1 MVKDRTVVRWGI
13 IGTAQIAAN
22 VFIPALRTVRGAELA
37 AVASRDAQ
45 RAEAFAAAHGAA
57 RAFGSYRELLD
68 SGAVDAVYVPLPN
81 SEHERWTLEAAERGI
96 PVFCEK
102 PLTDAADSAARV
114 AARCRQLGV
123 PLLEAFVFRYHP
135 QTRVVGELLAA
146 GRIGAVSQITGHMS
160 FFFDRRQRAGDYR
173 MDPALGGGGL
183 LDVVCYPIAYIRH
196 LLDADPLTVQ
206 AAVRYDAVGNDAVG
220 NGAGRGIDGA
230 ASVLMELPGGVQAI
244 AMGGFDDY
252 RHRGIT
258 ITGSAGV
265 MHVPEPYHPP
275 AESTIHLTAG
285 HPTAGRL
292 DGIRRDTITLD
303 NGGPAF
309 APAIAHFQDR
319 LRAAGAAPL
328 TAEFAAG
335 TLHVIEAAHESARSG
350 ARVSLSS

>member
-1 MVKDRTVVRWGI
+1 MTTVRWGI
-13 IGTAQIAAN
+13 LGTAQIAAN

-45 RAEAFAAAHGAA
+45 RAEAFAAAVGGARGAAHGAA
-57 RAFGSYRELLD
+57 RSFGSYRELLD
-68 SGAVDAVYVPLPN
+68 SGAIDAVYVPLPN

-135 QTRVVGELLAA
+135 QTRVVSELLAA

-173 MDPALGGGGL
+173 MDPAMGGGGL

-196 LLDADPLTVQ
+196 LLNADPLTVQ
-206 AAVRYDAVGNDAVG
+206 AAVRYDVG
-220 NGAGRGIDGA
+220 GAGGDGRGIDGA

-265 MHVPEPYHPP
+265 MHVPEPYHPL
-275 AESTIHLTAG
+275 AESTIHITTGHLTAG
-285 HPTAGRL
+285 HL
-292 DGIRRDTITLD
+292 DGVRRDTITLD

-319 LRAAGAAPL
+319 MGAAGAAPL

-335 TLHVIEAAHESARSG
+335 TLRAIEAAHESARSG
-350 ARVSLSS
+350 ARVSLS